1 MILEELF
8 FCLLFELHWE
18 QCAIQLERVVSSQ
31 SFKIQKMHLKGNVKK
46 IHVMSE
52 KALFFR

>member
-18 QCAIQLERVVSSQ
+18 QCAIQLGRVVSSQ

-46 IHVMSE
+46 IHVTSE